1 MNIERKRIVGADD
14 DMDNFDD
21 EFEMPENE
29 GDDIEDSLDDIQDTV
44 EDMQEDIEDIQEDDV
59 TIDTENN
66 IAGHYIAEC
75 DNCKG
80 VFISAVI
87 ESDQDVESIT
97 GECPICGKNTAQYL
111 KWIIKEA

>member
-1 MNIERKRIVGADD
+1 MNIEKKRIVGADED
-14 DMDNFDD
+14 TD
-21 EFEMPENE
+21 EFE
-29 GDDIEDSLDDIQDTV
+29 DDFAEPDQDDSIEDSLDDIQDTV
-44 EDMQEDIEDIQEDDV
+44 EDMQDDIEDIQEDDV